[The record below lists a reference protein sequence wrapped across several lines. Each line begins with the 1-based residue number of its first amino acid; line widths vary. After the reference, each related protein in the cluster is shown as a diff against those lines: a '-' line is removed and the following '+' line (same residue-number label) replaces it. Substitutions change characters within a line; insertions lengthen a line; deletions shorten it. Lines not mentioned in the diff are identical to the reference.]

1 MSKQYAPAGKE
12 YDMENKEKYIRV
24 GTTLY
29 KIVRRPLISGDYIEE
44 KILWS
49 YEALRQDYGKNN
61 LPEIE
66 KYDGF
71 CIIPSHI
78 NYQQIYGTFL
88 NQYEPIRYSGDMH
101 PVIPAIC
108 THLLNYH
115 FDKVIFFFLNSH
127 LLTRFCVMYRSF
139 DPGRHQPRFLR

>member
-71 CIIPSHI
+71 CIIV
-78 NYQQIYGTFL
+78 NG
-88 NQYEPIRYSGDMH
+88 N
-101 PVIPAIC
+101 
-108 THLLNYH
+108 
-115 FDKVIFFFLNSH
+115 
-127 LLTRFCVMYRSF
+127 
-139 DPGRHQPRFLR
+139 

>member
-1 MSKQYAPAGKE
+1 
-12 YDMENKEKYIRV
+12 MENKEKYIRV

-66 KYDGF
+66 KYVF
-71 CIIPSHI
+71 K
-78 NYQQIYGTFL
+78 
-88 NQYEPIRYSGDMH
+88 PIRTCQSY
-101 PVIPAIC
+101 A
-108 THLLNYH
+108 
-115 FDKVIFFFLNSH
+115 
-127 LLTRFCVMYRSF
+127 
-139 DPGRHQPRFLR
+139 LRG

>member
-49 YEALRQDYGKNN
+49 YEVYILIRKYPTFQSKSIPLTNLNGTTSFITNDKYVYKTGDYN
-61 LPEIE
+61 
-66 KYDGF
+66 
-71 CIIPSHI
+71 
-78 NYQQIYGTFL
+78 
-88 NQYEPIRYSGDMH
+88 
-101 PVIPAIC
+101 
-108 THLLNYH
+108 
-115 FDKVIFFFLNSH
+115 
-127 LLTRFCVMYRSF
+127 
-139 DPGRHQPRFLR
+139 